1 MKLEVNK
8 ISSGYNNVLILDKL
22 NLTVQ
27 SGEILTLIGPNGC
40 GKSTLLKT
48 VGRLLKPSHGTVIL
62 DGKNIHRMNTVKLAQ
77 IMGMLPQSHY
87 CADDLTV
94 EELTGYGRFPHRRRF
109 QPFTA
114 EDRSTIENALVL
126 TRLQHLRK
134 RNINTLSGGERQRAW
149 IAMILAQS
157 PKLLL
162 LDEPTTFLDIRCQLE
177 VMELIAKLNRELG
190 LTVLMVLHDLNL
202 ATRFSTR
209 MATVGNGKITN
220 IGTPAE
226 ILNREILR
234 ATFNIETR
242 ILREPNGTSY
252 VLPYAVS
259 DLDS

>member
-94 EELTGYGRFPHRRRF
+94 EELTGYGRFPHRRR
-109 QPFTA
+109 
-114 EDRSTIENALVL
+114 
-126 TRLQHLRK
+126 
-134 RNINTLSGGERQRAW
+134 
-149 IAMILAQS
+149 
-157 PKLLL
+157 
-162 LDEPTTFLDIRCQLE
+162 
-177 VMELIAKLNRELG
+177 
-190 LTVLMVLHDLNL
+190 
-202 ATRFSTR
+202 
-209 MATVGNGKITN
+209 
-220 IGTPAE
+220 
-226 ILNREILR
+226 
-234 ATFNIETR
+234 
-242 ILREPNGTSY
+242 
-252 VLPYAVS
+252 
-259 DLDS
+259 